1 MFLSYTCVVSVVY
14 SFFGKQNVNT
24 LLMTISIILFF
35 FTDAQT
41 ILSDINPRD
50 RPDLRPVDG
59 QLPPST
65 DLRPPV
71 QIDPLGDLF
80 FLKITKLCRNER
92 SRSITIILWWI
103 INNIHRFFFVYLRIW
118 YTQNKIHIGDN
129 TFRNLKHVLYNA
141 NRDMELYPCQNF
153 YSNTH

>member
-14 SFFGKQNVNT
+14 SLFGKQNFNT
-24 LLMTISIILFF
+24 LLMTICIILFF

-71 QIDPLGDLF
+71 QIDPLGDFF
-80 FLKITKLCRNER
+80 FLN
-92 SRSITIILWWI
+92 
-103 INNIHRFFFVYLRIW
+103 H
-118 YTQNKIHIGDN
+118 
-129 TFRNLKHVLYNA
+129 
-141 NRDMELYPCQNF
+141 
-153 YSNTH
+153 